1 MATGRFHIN
10 MAQSQP
16 TPIVS
21 ASSVRLCEGALYK
34 RGKVNKSWKSRWFV
48 MNMNFELNYFESK
61 GKSEETFIV
70 NRNVLGT
77 IDLLQV
83 EKIEVSLIG
92 DISHDQ
98 IPKYIKVLA
107 NDKDDRSFL
116 IHLVTN
122 NRTYKLSANDSA
134 SFLKW
139 LEFFHEY
146 LYGGV
151 LFESMLEKKGEVN
164 KSFKKRYFVL
174 NKFKQLKYYNNDD
187 REILHGFIDLNDNT
201 IELKLPQQDY
211 YFGQDNYIELISEK
225 RKWIL
230 KVEQADLFQEW
241 IAYLSN
247 LDEMEDVIASKVT
260 TFIMNEKKEDDKKY
274 VIQIERKDGDIFKEW
289 IKAQNDIK
297 LGKQPAIIK
306 NNGYILNNP
315 GKYRRQMSTVHD
327 IQNLLD
333 IRTSSRIRHRAF
345 GVDSADYTDNEMS
358 DDSDDEDDDTPS
370 ATNGH
375 NNGNNNNDPQQQDFL
390 NIISEYKDSSISNV
404 KEKEYKFKS
413 IDIEND
419 EITCIDNSNGIIK
432 DIKFDIKELESQK
445 LMKMRQIIEKGQ
457 TEKIDVTIIV
467 VEMKG
472 KEENDIITRVQEAKL
487 EPQEWV

>member
-1 MATGRFHIN
+1 
-10 MAQSQP
+10 
-16 TPIVS
+16 
-21 ASSVRLCEGALYK
+21 
-34 RGKVNKSWKSRWFV
+34 
-48 MNMNFELNYFESK
+48 
-61 GKSEETFIV
+61 
-70 NRNVLGT
+70 
-77 IDLLQV
+77 
-83 EKIEVSLIG
+83 
-92 DISHDQ
+92 
-98 IPKYIKVLA
+98 
-107 NDKDDRSFL
+107 
-116 IHLVTN
+116 
-122 NRTYKLSANDSA
+122 
-134 SFLKW
+134 
-139 LEFFHEY
+139 
-146 LYGGV
+146 
-151 LFESMLEKKGEVN
+151 
-164 KSFKKRYFVL
+164 
-174 NKFKQLKYYNNDD
+174 
-187 REILHGFIDLNDNT
+187 
-201 IELKLPQQDY
+201 
-211 YFGQDNYIELISEK
+211 
-225 RKWIL
+225 
-230 KVEQADLFQEW
+230 
-241 IAYLSN
+241 
-247 LDEMEDVIASKVT
+247 
-260 TFIMNEKKEDDKKY
+260 
-274 VIQIERKDGDIFKEW
+274 
-289 IKAQNDIK
+289 
-297 LGKQPAIIK
+297 
-306 NNGYILNNP
+306 
-315 GKYRRQMSTVHD
+315 MSTVHD

-375 NNGNNNNDPQQQDFL
+375 NNGNNYNDPQQQDFL